1 MSATSPGLDLDARA
15 LGRRSLRRDAR
26 GPRSAARYS
35 LHFHPPPKALP
46 VRKPFIAGNWKM
58 NLERKT
64 ALALVHQLRDHLAN
78 RDTVDVA
85 VFPPFVYV
93 EEIARTLKGTK
104 IAVGAQ
110 NCCDEPH
117 GAFTGEISAA
127 QLVDVG
133 ATHVLLGHSERRHVY
148 GESDALVNRKVHAA
162 LDKGLAV
169 ILCVGE
175 TLEQRQGKQ
184 TEKVIGA
191 QLTLGL
197 QGISARDL
205 LKITIAYEPVWAIGT
220 GKVATSKQAG
230 EAHAYLRGVLG
241 GLFTESL
248 ADQTR
253 IQYGG
258 SVKPDNVKELL
269 AVRDVDGALV
279 GGASLKAE
287 TFLPLLGGR

>member
-1 MSATSPGLDLDARA
+1 M
-15 LGRRSLRRDAR
+15 
-26 GPRSAARYS
+26 
-35 LHFHPPPKALP
+35 
-46 VRKPFIAGNWKM
+46 RKPFIAGNWKM
-58 NLERKT
+58 NLERKS
-64 ALALVHQLRDHLAN
+64 ALDLVARIKEHVGARD
-78 RDTVDVA
+78 DVDVA

-93 EEIARTLKGTK
+93 DEVARALRGSK

-127 QLVDVG
+127 QLADVG
-133 ATHVLLGHSERRHVY
+133 ATLVILGHSERRHVY
-148 GESDALVNRKVHAA
+148 GEGNELVNRKVHAA

-175 TLEQRQGKQ
+175 TLEQRQAKQ
-184 TEKVIGA
+184 TEKVIGG
-191 QLTLGL
+191 QLTAGL
-197 QGISARDL
+197 AGVSARDL

-220 GKVATSKQAG
+220 GQVATAKQAG

-241 GLFTESL
+241 GVYTDSL

-269 AVRDVDGALV
+269 LVPDVDGCLV

-287 TFLPLLGGR
+287 TFLPLIDGRRMR